1 MLRRGYPTPL
11 RPLQGLGRNVGKLDD
26 LLGSPSVKSRMLAG
40 GLGLTMLASC
50 GSEARLTAAQ
60 FTEQA
65 VRVCARATAAIGR
78 LPSPGPNTE
87 DPLPAL
93 VRSFLQ
99 WGTDTSV
106 IVLVTPSA
114 TPDEVTAVRRIVARS
129 SDVVRYRF
137 LDQNATKAQF
147 DTIFAGS
154 ELVDTVVAGD
164 LPASFDVVVR
174 PKANLDAMV
183 SRFSSQAG
191 VQSVRTERETLV
203 PLVRTVRAFAGRAA
217 VIRDAEAQQLDHLQ
231 PPAGSTAAVDG
242 LVAQLRSEAVGLRQ
256 VDAAAARR
264 DQREAARLVAAAAG
278 RTARL
283 SQTAAR
289 VGAPACG
296 RSTWPVLI
304 GTAR

>member
-1 MLRRGYPTPL
+1 
-11 RPLQGLGRNVGKLDD
+11 
-26 LLGSPSVKSRMLAG
+26 MLAG

-50 GSEARLTAAQ
+50 GSDARLTAAQ

-65 VRVCARATAAIGR
+65 GRICARATAAIRR

-87 DPLPAL
+87 DPLPSL

-99 WGTDTSV
+99 WGTDTAV
-106 IVLVTPSA
+106 IVLVTPTA
-114 TPDEVTAVRRIVARS
+114 TPDEVTAMRRVVAGTS
-129 SDVVRYRF
+129 GVVRYRF

-174 PKANLDAMV
+174 PRANLDAMV
-183 SRFSSQAG
+183 SRFSSQPG

-203 PLVRTVRAFAGRAA
+203 PLVRTVRQFAARAA
-217 VIRDAEAQQLDHLQ
+217 AIRDTEARQVDQLH
-231 PPAGSTAAVDG
+231 PPAGTAAAAGG
-242 LVAQLRSEAVGLRQ
+242 LVAVLRSEAQGLHQ
-256 VDAAAARR
+256 VDAAAGRR

-278 RTARL
+278 LTARL
-283 SQTAAR
+283 SRTAAR
-289 VGAPACG
+289 VGVPACG

-304 GTAR
+304 GAAR